1 MGSDRW
7 NIGQLEYTFEAGKT
21 YDNVVVVLNGG
32 GIEMASWLPRVKAVL
47 MAWYP
52 GQQGGMAVSEIIT
65 GRISPSG
72 RLPISIEK
80 TLADNPV
87 NENYYENV
95 DRMRPEE
102 INPYSRVE
110 YREGVFVGYRGYEKN
125 NVEHLW
131 RISVL
136 PAVLP
141 AVLPL
146 RRSKVSI
153 RKSRFCV
160 LIA

>member
-1 MGSDRW
+1 MRLRRVSKSSRHSFVYPA
-7 NIGQLEYTFEAGKT
+7 LASET
-21 YDNVVVVLNGG
+21 YAITLRGNDGCRMFING
-32 GIEMASWLPRVKAVL
+32 ELVL
-47 MAWYP
+47 MAWYL

-141 AVLPL
+141 L

>member
-1 MGSDRW
+1 
-7 NIGQLEYTFEAGKT
+7 
-21 YDNVVVVLNGG
+21 
-32 GIEMASWLPRVKAVL
+32 
-47 MAWYP
+47 
-52 GQQGGMAVSEIIT
+52 
-65 GRISPSG
+65 
-72 RLPISIEK
+72 
-80 TLADNPV
+80 
-87 NENYYENV
+87 
-95 DRMRPEE
+95 MRPEE

-125 NVEHLW
+125 NVEPLW
-131 RISVL
+131 RIS
-136 PAVLP
+136 VLP